1 MKSARNAAVVPSM
14 RDRAMETRMPR
25 LGQTEFLDALTGA
38 LALAWTLGSIAAIGA
53 ALGSLVY

>member
-1 MKSARNAAVVPSM
+1 M

-25 LGQTEFLDALTGA
+25 LGQTELLDALTGA